1 MSHDDSRDNSS
12 DNADG
17 GRASSEPHLPQTSG
31 RRDALN
37 RRRTEAY
44 QFSISLAVSGDKDAV
59 RRVAD
64 AELELHTHP
73 RRRTPFR
80 EGPWVLIVGFAA
92 MILFGAILL
101 KLPWS
106 AAPGT
111 QITWEEALFTSTSA
125 TTVTGLAVRNTA
137 NDFSF
142 FGQLVILFLL
152 QVGGVGFIAFSV
164 LLFRLIGRRITLQ
177 TRFIVQQSLGQ
188 QGASGVLNL
197 ALYVLGITLA
207 IEAVGALFLWLRWRT
222 TMPDSQALWYAVFH
236 AISSYCNA
244 GFDLFSGTDQGMLF
258 GYGTDWF
265 TLTVMGALITVG
277 GFGITILY
285 DLWSFRA
292 DRNLSIN
299 TRITIVLTF
308 LLTLV
313 GFIIFMA
320 DASLHA
326 NVMSGTTMSERSAV
340 GLFTVVSARTAGLT
354 IVPLEKLNEAT
365 QMMVLLW
372 MFVGGAPAS
381 MAGGVTL
388 STVGVL
394 MVSVL
399 ATVRGLD
406 SASAFGRT
414 IPFETI
420 AKAVA
425 VMTVSTLL
433 VTALTLALSLRHEG
447 EIFAVAF
454 EVVSAFA
461 NAGYSLDFTSHLDGV
476 GRFIIAFAMFWG
488 RLGPLTIVVALAQR
502 QQPTLIQFP
511 EEPVILG

>member
-1 MSHDDSRDNSS
+1 MTDDDSNGTTDNGP
-12 DNADG
+12 AG
-17 GRASSEPHLPQTSG
+17 GSEPSAPRAKRASGARS
-31 RRDALN
+31 RRP
-37 RRRTEAY
+37 TY
-44 QFSISLAVSGDKDAV
+44 QFSISLGGSGDKDAY
-59 RRVAD
+59 RKLAD
-64 AELELHTHP
+64 AEMAMQSQP

-80 EGPWVLIVGFAA
+80 EGPWVLILGFAA
-92 MILFGAILL
+92 IILVGAMLL
-101 KLPWS
+101 KLPFA
-106 AAPGT
+106 AAPGVH
-111 QITWEEALFTSTSA
+111 ITWEEAIFTSTSA
-125 TTVTGLAVRNTA
+125 TTVTGLAVLNTA
-137 NDFSF
+137 NDFSRA
-142 FGQLVILFLL
+142 GQVIILFLL

-207 IEAVGALFLWLRWRT
+207 IEAAGALLLWLRWRAT
-222 TMPDSQALWYAVFH
+222 LPDGEALWYAVFH

-244 GFDLFSGTDQGMLF
+244 GFDLFSGTDQGVLF

-265 TLTVMGALITVG
+265 TLTVMGLLITVG

-285 DLWSFRA
+285 DLWSYPA

-299 TRITIVLTF
+299 TRITIVLTVA
-308 LLTLV
+308 LTVV
-313 GFIIFMA
+313 GFLIFMA
-320 DASLHA
+320 DASLHQ
-326 NVMSGTTMSERSAV
+326 NVMSDKGVIERASV

-354 IVPLEKLNEAT
+354 IVPLEQLNDAT
-365 QMMVLLW
+365 QMMILLW

-394 MVSVL
+394 VISVF
-399 ATVRGLD
+399 ATVRGLNT
-406 SASAFGRT
+406 ASAFGRT

-433 VTALTLALSLRHEG
+433 VTGLTLFLSLRHEG
-447 EIFAVAF
+447 TLFDVAF

-461 NAGYSLDFTSHLDGV
+461 NAGYSLNFTGNLDSV
-476 GRFIIAFAMFWG
+476 GRYVIAFAMFWG

-502 QQPTLIQFP
+502 QQPTLIHYP